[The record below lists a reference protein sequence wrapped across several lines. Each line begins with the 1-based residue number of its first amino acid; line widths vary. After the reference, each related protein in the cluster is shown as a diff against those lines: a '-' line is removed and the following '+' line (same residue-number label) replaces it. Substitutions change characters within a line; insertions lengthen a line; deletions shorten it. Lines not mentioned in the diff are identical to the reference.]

1 MLAIRI
7 GYGDVI
13 SEQMLFPLSSTNYEA
28 ANQMVDEGREAKQS
42 VTILSVVSSVP
53 PLAEIITGMD
63 YGNEQIRR
71 ELDFLDSRLRHMTRK
86 EQDIFS
92 VALKLE
98 EPGTLKEII
107 NLSYNLDSYDL
118 LEDISNPGR
127 IAAELLRRGKQIEI
141 PEVLYPMLD
150 FERIRDSYFA
160 DHKGDYCPS
169 GLVLK
174 REGAVTE
181 VYQNYLPDPGY
192 DKNSLF
198 LLHLRRPLQNGMV
211 NVSLAIPADKEQME
225 LAKKELGIQEF
236 SECQWN
242 QYGGPLDELRHYL
255 PVGSKVEELNQ
266 FAWFLKDKGLDGTEQ
281 IVEKLKAVLTAECP
295 RSLDEATDV
304 LSDLDHY
311 QILSDFKT
319 PEDYARWRMKD
330 DGSLYVSRFC
340 EAYLDWNSLGK
351 ALMKRDGTRWS
362 EQGTVLRDEWHCNE
376 LCENVS
382 IIRLYSPLL
391 AELVDEDEYSSSLSS
406 VGLISYE
413 EDIREA
419 IAADDIL
426 KTEKGLADYLD
437 NQLLK
442 QRVISMRPMV
452 ERYQYNLWGVL
463 EIKSHGELNPE
474 ELEVLKREWA
484 GQACDGWGE
493 GFSQEGIECESDCDL
508 YVYFGHSK
516 FRVQTEQELKGI
528 VPEQELTGMEGMGGI
543 S

>member
-1 MLAIRI
+1 MLEIRI
-7 GYGDVI
+7 GYGDMV
-13 SEQMLFPLSSTNYEA
+13 SEQMRIPMSASDFEAAKKILDEGKTGNQTVTVRSLVSPVQPLSE
-28 ANQMVDEGREAKQS
+28 M
-42 VTILSVVSSVP
+42 
-53 PLAEIITGMD
+53 ITGLN
-63 YGNEQIRR
+63 YGNEMRR
-71 ELDFLDSRLRHMTRK
+71 KELDFLDSRLRHMTRK

-98 EPGTLKEII
+98 TPRTLKEII

-118 LEDISNPGR
+118 LEDVSDPGR

-160 DHKGDYCPS
+160 DHKGAYCPS

-174 REGAVTE
+174 CEDTVYTE

-198 LLHLRRPLQNGMV
+198 LLHLRRPSRNGMV

-266 FAWFLKDKGLDGTEQ
+266 FAWFLKEKVLDGTEQ

-304 LSDLDHY
+304 LSDLDYY
-311 QILSDFKT
+311 QVLS
-319 PEDYARWRMKD
+319 EY
-330 DGSLYVSRFC
+330 GSLYVSRFC

-362 EQGTVLRDEWHCNE
+362 EQGTVLRDEWHCSE
-376 LCENVS
+376 LCENASV
-382 IIRLYSPLL
+382 IRLYSPLL

-413 EDIREA
+413 EDIRDA

-426 KTEKGLADYLD
+426 KTEKGLGDYLD

-442 QRVISMRPMV
+442 QRVISMRPTV

-493 GFSQEGIECESDCDL
+493 CFSQEGIECESDCDL

-516 FRVQTEQELKGI
+516 FRVQTEQELKGS
-528 VPEQELTGMEGMGGI
+528 VQEQELTGMEGMGGI

>member
-1 MLAIRI
+1 
-7 GYGDVI
+7 
-13 SEQMLFPLSSTNYEA
+13 
-28 ANQMVDEGREAKQS
+28 
-42 VTILSVVSSVP
+42 
-53 PLAEIITGMD
+53 
-63 YGNEQIRR
+63 
-71 ELDFLDSRLRHMTRK
+71 
-86 EQDIFS
+86 
-92 VALKLE
+92 
-98 EPGTLKEII
+98 
-107 NLSYNLDSYDL
+107 
-118 LEDISNPGR
+118 
-127 IAAELLRRGKQIEI
+127 
-141 PEVLYPMLD
+141 MLD

-174 REGAVTE
+174 REDTVYTD

-198 LLHLRRPLQNGMV
+198 LLHLRRPSQNGMV

-255 PVGSKVEELNQ
+255 PVGSKVEELNR
-266 FAWFLKDKGLDGTEQ
+266 FAWFLKEKVLDNTEQ

-311 QILSDFKT
+311 QVLSEFRT

-362 EQGTVLRDEWHCNE
+362 EQGTVLRDEWHCSE
-376 LCENVS
+376 LCENASV
-382 IIRLYSPLL
+382 IRLYSPLL

-413 EDIREA
+413 DDILDA

-442 QRVISMRPMV
+442 QRVISMRPTV

-463 EIKSHGELNPE
+463 EIKSHGELNQE

-493 GFSQEGIECESDCDL
+493 CFSQEGIECESDCDL

>member
-42 VTILSVVSSVP
+42 VTILSLVSSVP

-174 REGAVTE
+174 REDTVYTE

-192 DKNSLF
+192 DKNSIF
-198 LLHLRRPLQNGMV
+198 LLHLRRPSRNGMV

-266 FAWFLKDKGLDGTEQ
+266 FAWFLKEKGLDGTEQ

-311 QILSDFKT
+311 QIFSDFRT

-413 EDIREA
+413 DDILDA
-419 IAADDIL
+419 IAADGIL

-442 QRVISMRPMV
+442 QRVISMRPTV

-493 GFSQEGIECESDCDL
+493 GFSQEGIELSL
-508 YVYFGHSK
+508 IH
-516 FRVQTEQELKGI
+516 I
-528 VPEQELTGMEGMGGI
+528 
-543 S
+543 